1 MKHLNKAILIPLM
14 AISLSG
20 CGLLPGGGGDGGS
33 MKPVDSS
40 ALPSEIEP
48 EEGEE
53 YYKAD
58 DISLWLECSGYYTSM
73 SYFYLDEENPN
84 QRVYD
89 NLYFYEKDYFF
100 CMSKNM
106 KDWYAKLSDN
116 HDTTYVEEELAE
128 GEEYHID
135 IKADGIY
142 TVKFD
147 METKRFDVIYKAE
160 IVTPKFY
167 EIKKCQVLSNSK
179 YTQMEAN
186 PANPDELQVKN
197 IELNHA
203 KGITFYQTPNR
214 FRVTIDPAST
224 GVVSIIGKTRDDYI
238 SVNIDGAA
246 NLYLNRKTYV
256 ARAEL
261 VDPDQTTF
269 KFTTLND
276 AKDAL
281 IVQEPAHPYL
291 FTYDLVVENA
301 YTAIDDLSFYD
312 FHVNKYEFNLI
323 SGGEYLRE
331 YTSPST
337 GKTYL
342 YYNEAGTYR
351 LSYDVLHL
359 TMGIE
364 RLPS

>member
-1 MKHLNKAILIPLM
+1 MKKTGKLALLGLAPML
-14 AISLSG
+14 LSG
-20 CGLLPGGGGDGGS
+20 CSIFSGGGGTDAPKS
-33 MKPVDSS
+33 VDPASI
-40 ALPSEIEP
+40 PSEVIVES
-48 EEGEE
+48 GEE
-53 YYKAD
+53 YYEAKD
-58 DISLWLECSGYYTSM
+58 YSLWFECSGYYTSM
-73 SYFYLDEENPN
+73 SYYYVEEDKPN
-84 QRVYD
+84 TRVYD

-106 KDWYAKLSDN
+106 KEWYARLSEG
-116 HDTTYVEEELAE
+116 HDTTYVEEQLEE
-128 GEEYHID
+128 GQDYHIK
-135 IKADGIY
+135 IKTDGIY
-142 TVKFD
+142 TVKWD
-147 METKRFDVIYKAE
+147 MDSKRFDVIYKSE
-160 IVTPKFY
+160 IDTPHFY
-167 EIKKCQVLSNSK
+167 EIKKCQILSNGK
-179 YTQMEAN
+179 YTQMEEN

-214 FRVTIDPAST
+214 FRVTIDPASK
-224 GVVSIIGKTRDDYI
+224 GVVSIIGAERDDYI

-256 ARAEL
+256 VRAEL

-269 KFTTLND
+269 MFTTLND

-281 IVQEPAHPYL
+281 IVQDPAHPYL
-291 FTYDLVVENA
+291 FTYDLVVENT

-312 FHVNKYEFNLI
+312 FHVNKYEFSLI
-323 SGGEYLRE
+323 SGVEYLRE
-331 YTSPST
+331 YTSSST

-351 LSYDVLHL
+351 LSYDVLRL

-364 RLPS
+364 RLLD